1 MIKYNIISLLNVWSG
16 FLQPHEWILKQ
27 QQDEIT
33 GVLQHDGYS
42 RVLSCLLANRELEN
56 KAKVQSFLSFSLDTL
71 HNPFSM
77 KNMQKSVDR
86 IKTAIANGEK
96 ITIYGDYDVDGVTAT
111 ALLYLFLK
119 SQGADVHCYIPQREN
134 EGYGLN
140 QNAVQQI
147 AQDGTTLIITVD
159 TGISA
164 ISEAMLAQELG
175 VCLII
180 TDHHQPR
187 DILPEAFA
195 IINPNQSDCDYPFKQ
210 LSGVGVAF
218 KLACAI
224 SDDSQQALLEKYG
237 DLVCLGTVAD
247 VVPLVDENR
256 YIVKTGLQLI
266 SEQKREGIKALLQE
280 AAVGGKILSAM
291 TLAFTLAPRINA
303 CGRMSSAMEALDL
316 LICDDPIQA
325 QKFAFRLGENNKQR
339 QSIESNIV
347 NEAINIINKDTSIT
361 DAPVLIVCGEGW
373 HNGVVGIVA
382 ARIMELYAKPCILI
396 SFDGDEGRSSCR
408 SLPGFNIFKALK
420 FCEHLLVKYG
430 GHELAAGFSIS
441 RNNLDEFTKNIQSY
455 VLTLPPIPP
464 IKLSLD
470 CELLSEELTLNT
482 ASEISQLEPYGSGN
496 PTPLFLITA
505 VQVTSLTQ
513 LSNGKHLRLNL
524 LKDGNKLVALL
535 FNIHKYDLELETNEL
550 YDLAVNIDVNI
561 YNGNKSLSVYIKD
574 YRKSKVFEQQENLY
588 RLLKDGTL
596 KSLISNEF
604 VPVREDFAVVFKY
617 IQSNTGNISPKKSLL
632 VISKT
637 YERMNLFKFR
647 VILDVFEETGLIK
660 TQNNGD
666 NYNIEINV
674 GIKIDLNKSMILK
687 RISNNLQL

>member
-1 MIKYNIISLLNVWSG
+1 MLKYININLSNVWSG
-16 FLQPHEWILKQ
+16 FLQPHEWVLKQ
-27 QQDEIT
+27 QQEEIT
-33 GVLQHDGYS
+33 KVLQHNGYS
-42 RVLSCLLANRELEN
+42 RILSCLLANRELEN
-56 KAKVQSFLSFSLDTL
+56 QDQVQSFLSLSLDTL

-77 KNMQKSVDR
+77 KNMQKTVDR
-86 IKTAIANGEK
+86 IKTAILNGEK

-111 ALLYLFLK
+111 ALLFLFLK
-119 SQGADVHCYIPQREN
+119 SQGADAHCYIPEREN

-140 QNAVQQI
+140 QNAVQHI

-164 ISEAMLAQELG
+164 ISEALLAQELG

-195 IINPNQSDCDYPFKQ
+195 IINPNQSGCEYPFKQ

-224 SDDSQQALLEKYG
+224 SGDTQQSLLEKYG

-256 YIVKTGLQLI
+256 IIVKTGLQLI
-266 SEQKREGIKALLQE
+266 SGQKREGIKALLQE
-280 AAVGGKILSAM
+280 AAVGQKSLSAM

-325 QKFAFRLGENNKQR
+325 QQFALRLGENNKQR
-339 QSIESNIV
+339 QSIESEIL
-347 NEAINIINKDTSIT
+347 NEAIDIINKDTSILNY
-361 DAPVLIVCGEGW
+361 PLLIVCGNGW

-396 SFDGDEGRSSCR
+396 SFDGEEGRASCR

-420 FCEHLLVKYG
+420 FCEQWLTKYG

-441 RNNLDEFTKNIQSY
+441 RNNLDKFIDDIQNF

-464 IKLSLD
+464 LKLNLD
-470 CELLSEELTLNT
+470 CELSSEELTLNS

-496 PTPLFLITA
+496 PTPIFLITA
-505 VQVTSLTQ
+505 VQITSITQ

-524 LKDGNKLVALL
+524 LKDGKQLVALL
-535 FNIHKYDLELETNEL
+535 FNIQKYDLELETDEL
-550 YDLAVNIDVNI
+550 YDLAVNIDVNV
-561 YNGNKSLSVYIKD
+561 YNNNKSLSIYIKD
-574 YRKSKVFEQQENLY
+574 YRKSTVFEQQENLY
-588 RLLKDGTL
+588 RQFKEGRLQ
-596 KSLISNEF
+596 SLISNEL
-604 VPVREDFAVVFKY
+604 VPVREDFVLVFKY
-617 IQSNTGNISPKKSLL
+617 LQNNPNTNSLKKALLNILKAYK
-632 VISKT
+632 
-637 YERMNLFKFR
+637 RMNLFRFR
-647 VILDVFEETGLIK
+647 VILDVFEETGLINV
-660 TQNNGD
+660 QYNDD
-666 NYNIEINV
+666 NYNIEINT
-674 GIKIDLNKSMILK
+674 GIKIDLEQSKILK
-687 RISNNLQL
+687 GISNIV